1 MDGLKAKEDQ
11 IKDVT
16 TYLLCPVRQLLQVPD
31 GDSVEGGEIDHRL
44 RSEEAVD
51 LPLRGVL
58 GGEDLLVDLN
68 ELESL
73 VVLTVHFR
81 FN

>member
-1 MDGLKAKEDQ
+1 M
-11 IKDVT
+11 
-16 TYLLCPVRQLLQVPD
+16 PD

-44 RSEEAVD
+44 RSEEAED

-58 GGEDLLVDLN
+58 GGEDLLVDLD
-68 ELESL
+68 ELETL
-73 VVLTVHFR
+73 VVLTVHSR

>member
-16 TYLLCPVRQLLQVPD
+16 TYLLCPIRQLLQVPD

-44 RSEEAVD
+44 RSEEAVN

-58 GGEDLLVDLN
+58 GGEDLLVDLD
-68 ELESL
+68 ELETL
-73 VVLTVHFR
+73 VVLTVHSR

>member
-1 MDGLKAKEDQ
+1 M
-11 IKDVT
+11 
-16 TYLLCPVRQLLQVPD
+16 PD
-31 GDSVEGGEIDHRL
+31 GDGVEGGEVDHRL
-44 RSEEAVD
+44 RGKEAVD

>member
-16 TYLLCPVRQLLQVPD
+16 TYLLCPIRQLLQVPD

-58 GGEDLLVDLN
+58 GGEDLLVDLD
-68 ELESL
+68 ELETL
-73 VVLTVHFR
+73 VVLTVHSR

>member
-58 GGEDLLVDLN
+58 GGEDLLVDLD
-68 ELESL
+68 ELETL
-73 VVLTVHFR
+73 VVLTVHSR

>member
-16 TYLLCPVRQLLQVPD
+16 TYLLCSVRQLLQVPD

-73 VVLTVHFR
+73 VVLTVHAR
-81 FN
+81 CN

>member
-16 TYLLCPVRQLLQVPD
+16 TYLLCPIRQLLQVPD

-44 RSEEAVD
+44 RSEEAVN

>member
-16 TYLLCPVRQLLQVPD
+16 TYLLCPIRQLLQVPD

-44 RSEEAVD
+44 RSEKAVD

-58 GGEDLLVDLN
+58 GGEDLLVDRD

-73 VVLTVHFR
+73 VLLTVHAR
-81 FN
+81 CN